1 MPIFCLLG
9 GNIPISQYWLLKIT
23 AQHKYAF
30 IQFGIANLTNMQIDQ
45 QNVISKISD
54 RNGFTLLELIV
65 VLSLLAILAAVSVP
79 KFIDLSANA
88 EQKALRSGVAELNGR
103 EIMVW
108 LNIKNSQIGW
118 VDDATVF
125 SQVDADLGLNYH
137 WSPRAEIDGGK
148 LHYKN
153 QMVKLKRIPSTA
165 ASAARWEII
174 FSSS

>member
-1 MPIFCLLG
+1 
-9 GNIPISQYWLLKIT
+9 
-23 AQHKYAF
+23 
-30 IQFGIANLTNMQIDQ
+30 MQISK
-45 QNVISKISD
+45 NIISKVSD
-54 RNGFTLLELIV
+54 GRGFTLLELIV
-65 VLSLLAILAAVSVP
+65 VLALLAILAAVSVP

-88 EQKALRSGVAELNGR
+88 EQKALRSGVAELNGL
-103 EIMVW
+103 ENLVW

-118 VDDATVF
+118 VDDAAVF
-125 SQVDADLGLNYH
+125 SQINTDLGANYH

-148 LHYKN
+148 LHFKD

>member
-1 MPIFCLLG
+1 MG
-9 GNIPISQYWLLKIT
+9 
-23 AQHKYAF
+23 
-30 IQFGIANLTNMQIDQ
+30 ANTQIKRNM
-45 QNVISKISD
+45 ISKVSD
-54 RNGFTLLELIV
+54 RRGFTLLELIV
-65 VLSLLAILAAVSVP
+65 VLALLAILAAVSVP

-88 EQKALRSGVAELNGR
+88 EQKALRSGVAELNDL
-103 EIMVW
+103 ENLVW

-118 VDDATVF
+118 VDDAAVF
-125 SQVDADLGLNYH
+125 SQINTDLGANYH

-148 LHYKN
+148 LHFKD